1 MPVKFFFFQNDQS
14 ISLAS
19 HHLYILIWFYI
30 VVVMPKT
37 ASPKKAGSTAAKRK
51 VGSLEINKRLRPSD
65 TKRKVVKVTRFAE
78 TPESKVA
85 KEIVIPKGKGK
96 KLGDLP
102 NVASLIA
109 KRTRNDLLLRTLH
122 NVLLGRVNKKIP
134 VKDNLLA
141 FNGVVFDDVHTRQ
154 KLEQK
159 LETLAVPKLKNIL
172 AFFGQEHKGKKDEL
186 IPQLADF
193 LEKPKASDTVYE
205 VAIDKKRKRS
215 ESPKSTKSKST
226 KSKTTKTGEK
236 KKRAKKDPNAPKK
249 ALSGYFF
256 FIKDHREELKK
267 KHPTY
272 GIADLAKKLGEA
284 WNNLSATEKKPF
296 LAKSEKD
303 KERYEKEMKK
313 YKSSKA

>member
-1 MPVKFFFFQNDQS
+1 V
-14 ISLAS
+14 A
-19 HHLYILIWFYI
+19 
-30 VVVMPKT
+30 
-37 ASPKKAGSTAAKRK
+37 
-51 VGSLEINKRLRPSD
+51 
-65 TKRKVVKVTRFAE
+65 RFAE
-78 TPESKVA
+78 TAEAKVA

-109 KRTRNDLLLRTLH
+109 KRTRNDLLLRSLH
-122 NVLLGRVNKKIP
+122 NILLGRVNKKIP
-134 VKDNLLA
+134 LKDNLLA
-141 FNGVVFDDVHTRQ
+141 FNGVVFDETHTRQ
-154 KLEQK
+154 KFEQK
-159 LETLAVPKLKNIL
+159 LETLPVPKLKNIL

-193 LEKPKASDTVYE
+193 LEKPKASDTLYE
-205 VAIDKKRKRS
+205 VAVDKKRKRS
-215 ESPKSTKSKST
+215 ESPKAKST
-226 KSKTTKTGEK
+226 KSKTTKSKTTKAGDK
-236 KKRAKKDPNAPKK
+236 KKRAKKDPNAPKR

-256 FIKDHREELKK
+256 FIKDHRAELKK

-313 YKSSKA
+313 YKSKA